1 MLCTNHSQ
9 IEIPILLS
17 HVSLNRPFIFSP
29 LFHFCGFS
37 RWNSQGELS
46 RYSGTFFFFRINVAH
61 APRVVVYPGRGT
73 FPQGTATDVILCRC
87 ACATILHFYCSGAA
101 LVLLWW
107 PVLRPV
113 CLHCFSGCLLAFFAL
128 RFFRAQCSCM
138 HLWHAALSNVPVHSS
153 EQL

>member
-46 RYSGTFFFFRINVAH
+46 RYSGTFFFSYKCCTCTTCCCISG
-61 APRVVVYPGRGT
+61 PR
-73 FPQGTATDVILCRC
+73 DVPPRHCNRRDLVSLRLCHHSSLLLLWC
-87 ACATILHFYCSGAA
+87 CSGAA
-101 LVLLWW
+101 LVASASPCVLALFLRLLAGFF
-107 PVLRPV
+107 
-113 CLHCFSGCLLAFFAL
+113 CLAFFPRSVFMHAL
-128 RFFRAQCSCM
+128 VACS
-138 HLWHAALSNVPVHSS
+138 VV
-153 EQL
+153 

>member
-46 RYSGTFFFFRINVAH
+46 RYSGTFFFSYKCCTCTTCCISG
-61 APRVVVYPGRGT
+61 PR
-73 FPQGTATDVILCRC
+73 DVPPRHCNRRDLVSLRLCHHSSLLLLWCCSGGQCFALC
-87 ACATILHFYCSGAA
+87 ACTVSQAA
-101 LVLLWW
+101 CWLFLPCV
-107 PVLRPV
+107 
-113 CLHCFSGCLLAFFAL
+113 FS
-128 RFFRAQCSCM
+128 
-138 HLWHAALSNVPVHSS
+138 ALSVHACTCGMQRCLMCPYTPLNSYD
-153 EQL
+153 L